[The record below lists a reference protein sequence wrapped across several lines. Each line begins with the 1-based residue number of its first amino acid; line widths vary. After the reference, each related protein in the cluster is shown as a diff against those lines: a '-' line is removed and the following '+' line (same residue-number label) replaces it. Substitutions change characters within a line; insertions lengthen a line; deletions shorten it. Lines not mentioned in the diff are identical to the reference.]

1 MNRILY
7 ISSEAFP
14 LIKTGGLA
22 DVAGSL
28 PVALKQHAQDI
39 CLCLPAYPEVISKL
53 KRYDVRA
60 ETRYYNQTVRILQ
73 STLPGSDVTLWLV
86 DCPSLF
92 MRPGGPYSDA
102 HGHVWHDNALRFA
115 LFCRAAVDIARDQ
128 LQLDWAADIVH
139 CNDWQTGLVPALLEQ
154 HTDRPSSVFTIH
166 NLAYQGLFD
175 QQAFYD
181 LNLPTDLWHFSAL
194 EFYGQLSFIKGGLV
208 FADKLTTVSP
218 SYAEEICL
226 PEFGY
231 GLDGLLRYRKD
242 DLLGI
247 LNGIDHRHWDPQTD
261 HHLPHNYSNRNLD
274 NKALNK
280 LALQKKLGL
289 KQDAEIPMLG
299 MVSRLVEQKGLEII
313 LHCLPMLQH
322 QPLQLVILGTGELHY
337 EMQLA
342 EFAQQHP
349 DIASVTIGYNE
360 ALAHQIEAASDLY
373 LMPSSFEPCGLNQ
386 LYSLRYGTLPIVNA
400 VGGLADTVVHASE
413 KNRQRKTA
421 NGFVLENYSSAALLD
436 AIEQACALFPQKK
449 LWQQLQV
456 NAMKCDHSWDNR
468 AQHYITL
475 YDSLLCE
482 KST

>member
-1 MNRILY
+1 MNKILY

-14 LIKTGGLA
+14 LVKTGGLA

-28 PVALKQHAQDI
+28 PVAVKQHAQDI
-39 CLCLPAYPEVISKL
+39 RLCLPAYPEVISKL
-53 KRYDVRA
+53 KHYDVRA
-60 ETRYYNQTVRILQ
+60 ETRYYNQSVRILQ

-102 HGHVWHDNALRFA
+102 HGHEWHDNALRFA
-115 LFCRAAVDIARDQ
+115 VLCRAAADIARDQ

-139 CNDWQTGLVPALLEQ
+139 CNDWQSGLVPAFLEQ
-154 HTDRPSSVFTIH
+154 HTDRPASVFTIH

-175 QQAFYD
+175 QQTFYD
-181 LNLPTDLWHFSAL
+181 LNLPPELWHFNAL

-218 SYAEEICL
+218 NYAREICL

-231 GLDGLLRYRKD
+231 GLDGLLRYRED

-247 LNGIDHRHWDPQTD
+247 LNGIDHQHWDPQTD
-261 HHLPHNYSNRNLD
+261 HHLSHHYNSRSLD
-274 NKALNK
+274 NKTLNK

-289 KQDAEIPMLG
+289 EENVEIPMLG

-313 LHCLPMLQH
+313 LQCLPLLQH
-322 QPLQLVILGTGELHY
+322 KPLQLVILGTGELHY
-337 EMQLA
+337 EIQLA

-349 DIASVTIGYNE
+349 HKVSVTIGYNE

-373 LMPSSFEPCGLNQ
+373 LMPSRFEPCGLNQ

-413 KNRQRKTA
+413 QNRKRKTA
-421 NGFVLENYSSAALLD
+421 NGFVLQNYSSAALLD
-436 AIEQACALFPQKK
+436 TIDQACALFPQKK
-449 LWQQLQV
+449 LWQQLQI
-456 NAMKCDHSWDNR
+456 NGMKCDHSWDNR

-482 KST
+482 KRV